1 MPARRWLRRLGV
13 LRAARRGA
21 ATSVRGGTMD
31 DASLLYHGDPLVQF
45 EPHMDGAFCML
56 CKKYSANIAAH
67 QSHIDSVQHR
77 AKLTAGL
84 AEGTVTRLPGLF
96 ARLWTKVDETV
107 YGLQLKIELLLLSWL
122 LCTQW
127 LVDLTLMVF
136 ADRWPRSCPPPPRN
150 VNETRPGTEWCAWS
164 RGCEIRVCDEPGKG
178 RGVFAIRHIRPG
190 TVVGVYLGEQLSQR
204 AYARRHR
211 DDRTQEQG
219 AAAAGDAEHYAE
231 ERAARISRL
240 DALPASVAPMGG
252 SSNRGKYIWDLLPKS
267 VRYDNSRVAYVDAED
282 PFRSSWCRYIN
293 HAPTSTQGCNL
304 TTRVDALRG
313 LIWFESRREIDIGD
327 ELQCDYLGD
336 STRRGQRIRNWLESR
351 YTDALQGG
359 KRYAAADAE
368 SEEMIMV
375 RDGDGEFSIDG

>member
-1 MPARRWLRRLGV
+1 MD
-13 LRAARRGA
+13 AAA
-21 ATSVRGGTMD
+21 AV
-31 DASLLYHGDPLVQF
+31 
-45 EPHMDGAFCML
+45 
-56 CKKYSANIAAH
+56 AA
-67 QSHIDSVQHR
+67 V
-77 AKLTAGL
+77 A
-84 AEGTVTRLPGLF
+84 
-96 ARLWTKVDETV
+96 
-107 YGLQLKIELLLLSWL
+107 
-122 LCTQW
+122 
-127 LVDLTLMVF
+127 
-136 ADRWPRSCPPPPRN
+136 
-150 VNETRPGTEWCAWS
+150 
-164 RGCEIRVCDEPGKG
+164 
-178 RGVFAIRHIRPG
+178 
-190 TVVGVYLGEQLSQR
+190 
-204 AYARRHR
+204 
-211 DDRTQEQG
+211 
-219 AAAAGDAEHYAE
+219 AAAAGG
-231 ERAARISRL
+231 AAGRRKKAVAGEGEL
-240 DALPASVAPMGG
+240 GEPADKKR
-252 SSNRGKYIWDLLPKS
+252 SNRGKYIWDLLPKS